1 MSIKNFAKT
10 SIALIKQNGKVQ
22 IGKGSVLDPSCL
34 FEGEN
39 KLSSNV
45 ELYHCKFGRGTYVAA
60 GSVIYYAKMGRYCSI
75 GKELHCIY
83 GKHPSGTFVSTHP
96 AFFSSSNQPISYVN
110 RTLFEDHFPIIEEDY
125 SIVIGNDV
133 WIGDRVSIMEGIRI
147 GDGAI
152 IAAGAV
158 VTKDVPQY
166 TIVGGVPAKPIRKRF
181 TQDQIDFL
189 CAFKWWNKPESWIK
203 SNAEDFSNIEV
214 FMQKHRKEE
223 I

>member
-1 MSIKNFAKT
+1 MNIKNFAKT
-10 SIALIKQNGKVQ
+10 GIALIRQNGKVQ

-39 KLSSNV
+39 KLSANV
-45 ELYHCKFGRGTYVAA
+45 ELYHCKFGRGTYVDA
-60 GSVIYYAKMGRYCSI
+60 GSVMYYAKVGRYCSI

-133 WIGDRVSIMEGIRI
+133 WIGANAVITAGVHI
-147 GDGAI
+147 GRHSVV
-152 IAAGAV
+152 AAGAV
-158 VTKDVPQY
+158 VTKDVPEY
-166 TIVGGVPAKPIRKRF
+166 SVVGGVPAKVIRTIRQ
-181 TQDQIDFL
+181 TD
-189 CAFKWWNKPESWIK
+189 
-203 SNAEDFSNIEV
+203 
-214 FMQKHRKEE
+214 
-223 I
+223 